1 MTKVQHRRASESV
14 WQEANPVIPD
24 GEIALI
30 KRSTGYDAV
39 IGDGETEFFDLIPV
53 GGILTETEEEHM
65 NVSLRNNEEISLAY
79 IENLGISLEHYDSSP
94 YFSMIS
100 FKTYDYPPTVSFEN
114 YENIRFSGASIEDG
128 VFVPDVCMHY
138 TLIFWKSDK
147 MNCHVRGV
155 YEE

>member
-1 MTKVQHRRASESV
+1 MTKVQHRRASESA
-14 WQEANPVIPD
+14 WLEANPVIPD

-30 KRSTGYDAV
+30 RRSTGYDAV
-39 IGDGETEFFDLIPV
+39 IGDGETDFCDLVPM
-53 GGILTETEEEHM
+53 GGILTETEDEFT
-65 NVSLRNNEEISLAY
+65 NVTLRNNEEISLSY
-79 IENLGISLEHYDSSP
+79 VEELGISLEHYDSSP

-100 FKTYDYPPTVSFEN
+100 FKTYDYPPTVSFN
-114 YENIRFSGASIEDG
+114 GYSDIRFSGTSTEEG
-128 VFVPDVCMHY
+128 VFIPEECMHY